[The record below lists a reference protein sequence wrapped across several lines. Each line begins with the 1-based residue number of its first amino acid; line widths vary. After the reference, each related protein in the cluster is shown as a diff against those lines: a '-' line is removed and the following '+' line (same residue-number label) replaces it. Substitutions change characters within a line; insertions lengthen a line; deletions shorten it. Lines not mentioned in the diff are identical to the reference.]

1 MKTFVI
7 TPVKRFENSKT
18 RLSSILSAGERAQL
32 AGLML
37 QDTLAALAPL
47 RLGIVVVSPDSRAGE
62 IAGQHEAQFIHEEK
76 DSGVNAAVR
85 LADDYCSTAGADATI
100 VVPEDLPLLS
110 ARDIN
115 ELCAMAEK
123 EPRCVVICP
132 SARYDGTNILLRKPP
147 AAITTYYDN
156 DSYNRHSQ
164 AARQAGILLRV
175 ARMDRLMFDIDT
187 PSDVARLLR
196 TKDANAKAT
205 LEFLSRRIA

>member
-1 MKTFVI
+1 M
-7 TPVKRFENSKT
+7 
-18 RLSSILSAGERAQL
+18 
-32 AGLML
+32 
-37 QDTLAALAPL
+37 
-47 RLGIVVVSPDSRAGE
+47 
-62 IAGQHEAQFIHEEK
+62 
-76 DSGVNAAVR
+76 R